1 MQKCHPQHLN
11 KGESHLGISFLSDKN
26 KTNSAAVTNRQFFW
40 IKNKKREE
48 QMLIKSK
55 EQYKENEKINEKQ
68 RCQIVSV
75 VE

>member
-1 MQKCHPQHLN
+1 MLKCHPKHLN
-11 KGESHLGISFLSDKN
+11 KGESYLGISFLSDKN
-26 KTNSAAVTNRQFFW
+26 KTNSAVVTNRQFFW

-55 EQYKENEKINEKQ
+55 EQYKENEKQ